1 MGQEAAVEGQL
12 EGCAPEELLFL
23 LAEYRGQVRA
33 RLEVAEQLLA
43 RTEGVDV
50 ASREGAAAVSLLAR
64 LAAHLRDSDRSAGAL
79 VAALG
84 SRYSEAETV
93 DSAYSEAAIFRRPA
107 PRRDSRARQVHAKT

>member
-1 MGQEAAVEGQL
+1 MAQEAAVEGQL

-23 LAEYRGQVRA
+23 LAECRGQVRA
-33 RLEVAEQLLA
+33 RLEVAEQLL
-43 RTEGVDV
+43 RQTEGLDV

-84 SRYSEAETV
+84 GRHSETEIVDSPYSEAE
-93 DSAYSEAAIFRRPA
+93 IIRRPA
-107 PRRDSRARQVHAKT
+107 RRRDSQARQVHAKS